1 MRNPD
6 DDVSG
11 QGSDG
16 GSLADGLGETA
27 DPGEYSSTSDPYGGD
42 DLDDSFDDDHGTADT
57 TGSDDTDVND
67 GDGTN
72 DTDSDTDTDDDAY
85 DTGTDD
91 TVGTGSGTGTGTD
104 ETNGSDTDDGTF
116 GDGETDAGGDSGG
129 VFDGGSSDSD
139 DDGSVASDGG
149 VLDGTDLLAQDASP
163 LEGIG
168 FLLDELH
175 DALLGD
181 DEAASLIE
189 QEEAA
194 FSQLDQDPADTAS
207 DSDLDLT
214 GDGVVDGADLH
225 EARSVFDV
233 EPGQVHEG

>member
-1 MRNPD
+1 MVGMRNPD

-11 QGSDG
+11 QGADG

-27 DPGEYSSTSDPYGGD
+27 GPGEYSSTSDPFGD
-42 DLDDSFDDDHGTADT
+42 GDLDDPHDDDDTTAA
-57 TGSDDTDVND
+57 TGSDDTDVTD
-67 GDGTN
+67 GDGTF
-72 DTDSDTDTDDDAY
+72 DTDGG
-85 DTGTDD
+85 TGTDD
-91 TVGTGSGTGTGTD
+91 DTYDTGIDDTVGSDTGTD
-104 ETNGSDTDDGTF
+104 ETNGSDRSDDGTF

-129 VFDGGSSDSD
+129 VFDGGSSDRD
-139 DDGSVASDGG
+139 DDGSVTSDGG

-181 DEAASLIE
+181 DDEAALIE

-194 FSQLDQDPADTAS
+194 FSQLDQDPADIAS

-225 EARSVFDV
+225 EARSVFDF
-233 EPGQVHEG
+233 EPGQAHEG